1 VTALHIFAG
10 SWLASHAFL
19 LVERSAGIEWDF
31 HPDAAAYVTDYDLYV
46 DDIANIP
53 NNLYF
58 FISRLLGG
66 NLPALIELNILAY
79 SLANA
84 VGWLRIRQ
92 YGQVCGLSR
101 GRILAATL
109 VFLLQ
114 PYRLHLGV
122 HVLKDTL
129 IILMLLLAVSGAP
142 RRMWLAVTALLALL
156 ALRVSAIIYFV
167 GRLPQRLVVGLP
179 VLASLALATQSQEVI
194 GFLIARN
201 ELDMGGRDFNTV
213 PSFEDY
219 GAAGTLMRGALWPLL
234 LMTGAFWLLSPA
246 MTFLPIAVEML
257 AGRVVLAQL
266 ARVRIDWLPILAA
279 LGLMAMLVNS
289 YTAYI
294 RYGYPLVCLLPL
306 LGLQM
311 MARNKT

>member
-1 VTALHIFAG
+1 MTALHVFAG
-10 SWLASHAFL
+10 SWLAAHAFL
-19 LVERSAGIEWDF
+19 LVERLVGIEWDF
-31 HPDAAAYVTDYDLYV
+31 HPDAVAYVTDYDLYV
-46 DDIANIP
+46 DDIANMP

-58 FISRLLGG
+58 FISRWLGG

-79 SLANA
+79 SLTNA
-84 VGWLRIRQ
+84 VGWVRIRQ
-92 YGQVCGLSR
+92 YGRACGLSS
-101 GRILAATL
+101 GRILTATL

-142 RRMWLAVTALLALL
+142 RRIWPAAAALL
-156 ALRVSAIIYFV
+156 ALRVSAVIYFV
-167 GRLPQRLVVGLP
+167 GRLPRRLVVGLL
-179 VLASLALATQSQEVI
+179 VVASLALATQSQEVM

-234 LMTGAFWLLSPA
+234 LVTGAFWLLSPA

-257 AGRVVLAQL
+257 AGRVALARL

-294 RYGYPLVCLLPL
+294 RYGYPLVCLLPV

>member
-1 VTALHIFAG
+1 MALHVFVG
-10 SWLASHAFL
+10 SWLAAHAFL
-19 LVERSAGIEWDF
+19 LVERLAGIEWDF
-31 HPDAAAYVTDYDLYV
+31 HPDAVTYVTDYNSYV
-46 DDIANIP
+46 DDIANMP

-58 FISRLLGG
+58 FISSLLGG
-66 NLPALIELNILAY
+66 NLPALIELNIIAY

-84 VGWLRIRQ
+84 VGWGRIRQ
-92 YGQVCGLSR
+92 YGRACGLSS
-101 GRILAATL
+101 GRTLVAAV

-129 IILMLLLAVSGAP
+129 IILMLLLTVSVAP
-142 RRMWLAVTALLALL
+142 RRMWLAAAALL
-156 ALRVSAIIYFV
+156 ALRVSAVIYFV
-167 GRLPQRLVVGLP
+167 GCLPRRLVVGLL
-179 VLASLALATQSQEVI
+179 VLVSLALALTMQSQEVI
-194 GFLIARN
+194 GFLISRN
-201 ELDMGGRDFNTV
+201 ELDMGGRNFNTV
-213 PSFEDY
+213 SSFEDY

-234 LMTGAFWLLSPA
+234 LVTGAFWLLSPA
-246 MTFLPIAVEML
+246 MTLLPIAVEMI
-257 AGRVVLAQL
+257 AGRVAL
-266 ARVRIDWLPILAA
+266 ARVRIDWLPILTA

-294 RYGYPLVCLLPL
+294 RYCYPLVCVLPV